1 VRNFTGDEQKMI
13 HVRLRALGWAV
24 ILHLCVFAA
33 LRAENAPSSWN
44 SQDMSDLRRIQS
56 AALVSGYGYGQLEYL
71 TDSIGPRL
79 TGSAQHQAAVD
90 YVAGE
95 MRQLG
100 LEVTLEKVTVP
111 HWVRGTELGELVSY
125 PGQQNGFHQ
134 KIVLTA
140 LGHSVATPAE
150 GLTAEV
156 VVVNNLEELH
166 ALGHDKVAGKIVLF
180 NSPFD
185 TRVRDSGYSFEA
197 YGDAVKYRAVAPV
210 EAVKLGA
217 VAAIVRSVGSA
228 DYRLPHTGLT
238 IYDPRLPKIPAAAV
252 TAEDADLL
260 ERLAKRGP
268 VGMKLVLQTQALAPV
283 AGYNVIAD
291 LKGSENPSA
300 YVIVSGHLD
309 SWDLGTGAIDDG
321 AGVAIAMQA
330 MQTIQELKLRPKRT
344 IRFIAWVDE
353 EGGISGALAY
363 AKEFGSL
370 NHYAA
375 IESDTG
381 AGHPVGYFTDSSV
394 QVLDT
399 LKPLAPILESQGVVV
414 TRTTDE
420 AGADISPLSISGVPG
435 FAPLM
440 DSRKYFDYH
449 HTAADTL
456 DKVDPK
462 ELRENGALVGVLAYA
477 LANSSAQLP
486 HIAKPVPDW
495 LK

>member
-1 VRNFTGDEQKMI
+1 MI
-13 HVRLRALGWAV
+13 HARLRAVGLAA
-24 ILHLCVFAA
+24 ILHFCCCGA
-33 LRAENAPSSWN
+33 LLGQAAPSPWN
-44 SQDMSDLRRIQS
+44 TQEINDMRRIQS
-56 AALVSGYGYGQLEYL
+56 AALASDYGYQQLSYL

-79 TGSAQHQAAVD
+79 TGSTQHQAAVD
-90 YVAGE
+90 YVASE
-95 MRQLG
+95 MKKLG

-111 HWVRGTELGELVSY
+111 HWVRGAEMGELVNY
-125 PGQQNGFHQ
+125 PGQQNGFRQ

-140 LGHSVATPAE
+140 LGHSVATPAD

-156 VVVNNLEELH
+156 VVVKDLDELY

-185 TRVRDSGYSFEA
+185 MRIRDAGYSFDA

-217 VAAIVRSVGSA
+217 VAAMVRSVGSA

-260 ERLAKRGP
+260 DRLTKRGP
-268 VGMKLVLQTQALAPV
+268 VRMKLLLQTQTLAPV
-283 AGYNVIAD
+283 VGYNVIAD
-291 LKGSENPSA
+291 LKGSENPGV

-309 SWDLGTGAIDDG
+309 SWDLGTGAVDDG

-330 MQTIQELKLRPKRT
+330 MQTIQKLKLRPKRT

-363 AKEFGSL
+363 AKEFASL
-370 NHYAA
+370 THYAA

-381 AGHPVGYFTDSSV
+381 AGHPVGYFTDSSA
-394 QVLDT
+394 QALEI

-420 AGADISPLSISGVPG
+420 AGADISPLSIAGVPG

-456 DKVDPK
+456 DKIDPK
-462 ELRENGALVGVLAYA
+462 ELQENGALVAILAYA
-477 LANSSAQLP
+477 LSNSAAPLP
-486 HIAKPVPDW
+486 HIVKPVPDW

>member
-1 VRNFTGDEQKMI
+1 MT
-13 HVRLRALGWAV
+13 HARLRVLG
-24 ILHLCVFAA
+24 FAA
-33 LRAENAPSSWN
+33 ILYVCCSAALHAQAATSPWNAQEMN
-44 SQDMSDLRRIQS
+44 DMRRIQR
-56 AALVSGYGYGQLEYL
+56 AALASDYGYQQLSYL

-95 MRQLG
+95 MRKLG

-111 HWVRGTELGELVSY
+111 HWVRGAESGELVSY

-140 LGHSVATPAE
+140 LGHSVATPPD

-156 VVVNNLEELH
+156 VVVNNLDELH
-166 ALGHDKVAGKIVLF
+166 ALGHDKVTGKIVLF
-180 NSPFD
+180 NSPYD
-185 TRVRDSGYSFEA
+185 TRLRDAGYSFEA
-197 YGDAVKYRAVAPV
+197 YGDAVKYRAIAPV

-217 VAAIVRSVGSA
+217 VAAMVRSVGSA

-238 IYDPRLPKIPAAAV
+238 MYDPRLPKIPAAAV

-260 ERLAKRGP
+260 ARLTKRGP
-268 VGMKLVLQTQALAPV
+268 VRMKLLLQTQTLAPV
-283 AGYNVIAD
+283 VGYNVIAD
-291 LKGSENPSA
+291 LKGSENPGS

-330 MQTIQELKLRPKRT
+330 MQTIQQLKLRPKRT
-344 IRFIAWVDE
+344 IRFVAWVDE

-363 AKEFGSL
+363 AKEFASL

-375 IESDTG
+375 FESDTG
-381 AGHPVGYFTDSSV
+381 AGHPVGYFTDSSA
-394 QVLDT
+394 QVLEIM
-399 LKPLAPILESQGVVV
+399 KPLAPILESQGVIV

-462 ELRENGALVGVLAYA
+462 ELRENGALAGVLAYA
-477 LANSSAQLP
+477 LANSTASLP

>member
-1 VRNFTGDEQKMI
+1 MQ
-13 HVRLRALGWAV
+13 
-24 ILHLCVFAA
+24 
-33 LRAENAPSSWN
+33 
-44 SQDMSDLRRIQS
+44 RIQS
-56 AALVSGYGYGQLEYL
+56 AALASDYGYQQLSYL

-95 MRQLG
+95 MRKLG

-111 HWVRGTELGELVSY
+111 HWVRGEETGELVSY
-125 PGQQNGFHQ
+125 PGQQNGFRQ

-140 LGHSVATPAE
+140 LGHSVATPAD

-156 VVVNNLEELH
+156 VVVSNLDELH

-180 NSPFD
+180 NSPYD
-185 TRVRDSGYSFEA
+185 TRVRDAGYSFEA
-197 YGDAVKYRAVAPV
+197 YGDAVKYRSIAPV

-217 VAAIVRSVGSA
+217 VAAVVRSVGSA

-260 ERLAKRGP
+260 DRLTKRGR
-268 VGMKLVLQTQALAPV
+268 VRMKLTLQTQTLAPV
-283 AGYNVIAD
+283 VGYNVIAD
-291 LKGSENPSA
+291 LKGSENPGS

-363 AKEFGSL
+363 AKEFASL

-381 AGHPVGYFTDSSV
+381 AGHPVGYFTDSGP
-394 QVLDT
+394 QALDI
-399 LKPLAPILESQGVVV
+399 LKPLGPIFEAQGVVV

-440 DSRKYFDYH
+440 DSRRYFDYH

-462 ELRENGALVGVLAYA
+462 ALRENGALVGVLTYA
-477 LANSSAQLP
+477 LANSAASLP
-486 HIAKPVPDW
+486 HVPKPVPDW